1 MKQSSLFSPEPAKG
15 WIPWGALAPFL
26 LIFFVVAPV
35 ILTDAPFIQWGFVD
49 DRGNPIGAIGL
60 YAFLLIPFAITGALV
75 LAWVLFVERR
85 PLRTIGL
92 TPNAGAMSFA
102 RGLAIGVATIG
113 AVVAAIWAAGGYQAD
128 GLARAFF
135 EPRDLIG
142 IGILFLCF
150 AVQASVEEIIFRGWL
165 MSALARKFNVA
176 LAVLLTCAVFTLLHY
191 GRGQE
196 LLVTAGVFLFSA
208 FACLWALKARN
219 IWGVMGWHMGWN
231 WLLATGFELPVTGFD
246 AGVSALLVK
255 LVPQGPDILTG
266 GPQGPEGSVM
276 CLIFFMGAIA
286 MLLWHLRDTARLDA
300 VIGEKPT
307 LPT

>member
-1 MKQSSLFSPEPAKG
+1 MQKTSLFSSEPAKG

-26 LIFFVVAPV
+26 LIVFVAAPV

-49 DRGNPIGAIGL
+49 DRGNPIGAFGL

-92 TPNAGAMSFA
+92 TPSAGAASFV

-113 AVVAAIWAAGGYQAD
+113 AVVAAIWAAGGYQVD
-128 GLARAFF
+128 GFAKAFF
-135 EPRDLIG
+135 APRDLIG
-142 IGILFLCF
+142 ICILFLCF

-176 LAVLLTCAVFTLLHY
+176 LAVILTCAVFTLLHY

-196 LLVTAGVFLFSA
+196 LLVTAGTFLFSV

-219 IWGVMGWHMGWN
+219 IWGVMGWHIGWN

-246 AGVSALLVK
+246 AGVSALVVK
-255 LVPQGPDILTG
+255 LVPRGPDILTG
-266 GPQGPEGSVM
+266 GAQGPEASVV
-276 CLIFFMGAIA
+276 CLIFFACAIA
-286 MLLWHLRDTARLDA
+286 ALFWRLRSTAS
-300 VIGEKPT
+300 
-307 LPT
+307 

>member
-1 MKQSSLFSPEPAKG
+1 MKTTSLFSPEPAKG

-26 LIFFVVAPV
+26 LIVFVAAPV

-49 DRGNPIGAIGL
+49 DRGNPIGAYGL

-85 PLRTIGL
+85 PLSTIGL
-92 TPNAGAMSFA
+92 APGAGAMSFA
-102 RGLAIGVATIG
+102 RGLAIGIATIG
-113 AVVAAIWAAGGYQAD
+113 AVVAAIWAAGGYQPD
-128 GLARAFF
+128 GFASAFF
-135 EPRDLIG
+135 APRDLIS

-150 AVQASVEEIIFRGWL
+150 VVQASVEEIIFRGWL

-176 LAVLLTCAVFTLLHY
+176 LAVILTCAVFTLLHY

-196 LLVTAGVFLFSA
+196 LLVTAVTFLFSV

-219 IWGVMGWHMGWN
+219 IWGVMGWHVGWN

-255 LVPQGPDILTG
+255 LVPQGSDILTG
-266 GPQGPEGSVM
+266 GAHGPEGSLM
-276 CLIFFMGAIA
+276 CLIFFVGAIA
-286 MLLWHLRDTARLDA
+286 ILLWQLRNTARQVRNRIDVA
-300 VIGEKPT
+300 
-307 LPT
+307 